1 MSDLIEEDEV
11 EKLLRKIPEWD
22 HEGKKIT
29 RVLEFDEFMDGID
42 FVDGVA
48 EIAEEAGHHPDI
60 DIRWCT
66 VTLNLTTHEQGGL
79 TEADFELAKRI
90 DNLVD

>member
-1 MSDLIEEDEV
+1 MSELVEEAEV
-11 EKLLRKIPEWD
+11 QKLLKKIPEWD
-22 HEGKKIT
+22 HEKKKIF
-29 RVLEFDEFMDGID
+29 RVIEFDEFMDGID

-48 EIAEEAGHHPDI
+48 EIAEESGHHPDI

-66 VTLNLTTHEQGGL
+66 VTLHLTTHEQGGL

-90 DNLVD
+90 DHLID